1 MSRDCGAL
9 GGGGGRDDDDDG
21 GGEDDVSSCL
31 SKMGWYSPSGRAGVC
46 NTADRDV
53 LSLEEVN
60 DDDDDDDDD
69 DVAKRDANESCK
81 PASDSGAML
90 VASGRRS
97 RP

>member
-9 GGGGGRDDDDDG
+9 GGGGGRDDDDDDGGG

-53 LSLEEVN
+53 LSLKEVN
-60 DDDDDDDDD
+60 DDD
-69 DVAKRDANESCK
+69 DVAKREANESCN